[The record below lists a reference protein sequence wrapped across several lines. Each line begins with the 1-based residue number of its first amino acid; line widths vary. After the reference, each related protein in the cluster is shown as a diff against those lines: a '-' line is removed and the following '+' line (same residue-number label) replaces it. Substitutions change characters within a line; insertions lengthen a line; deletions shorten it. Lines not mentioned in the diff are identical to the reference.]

1 MRLEGKVALI
11 SGGARGMGAAEAK
24 LFSREGAK
32 VVIADVLEAEGRQT
46 EAEINET
53 GGDAIFVSLDVTS
66 QSDWDAAISR
76 TVEQFGKLDVIV
88 NNAGIASRVSIE
100 ETTVEEWDRIL
111 DINSKGVFLGTKAA
125 ITQMKSQGTGG
136 SVINISSISGNIGQ
150 DNVAAAYNA
159 SKGAVRIFSKS
170 AAVQYARDGIRVN
183 TIHPGPIQTPMTQ
196 QGWEGAETFGE
207 QEYVATENAPLGRYG
222 KPEEVAYGAL
232 YLASDESSYVT
243 GAELVI
249 DGGYTA
255 Q

>member
-11 SGGARGMGAAEAK
+11 TGGARGMGAAEAK
-24 LFSREGAK
+24 MFSREGAK
-32 VVIADVLEAEGRQT
+32 VVICDVLEADGQQT

-53 GGDAIFVSLDVTS
+53 GGDAIFVKLDVTQ
-66 QSDWDAAISR
+66 QSEWDAAISR
-76 TVEQFGKLDVIV
+76 TVDQFGKLDIIV
-88 NNAGIASRVSIE
+88 NNAGVASNLSIE
-100 ETTVEEWDRIL
+100 ETTIEEWDRVM
-111 DINSKGVFLGTKAA
+111 DINAKGVFLGTKAA

-136 SVINISSISGNIGQ
+136 SVINISSISGNVGQ
-150 DNVAAAYNA
+150 DGVAAAYNS

-170 AAVQYARDGIRVN
+170 AAIQHAKDGIRVN

-196 QGWEGAETFGE
+196 AGWENAERVGDFFVQQST
-207 QEYVATENAPLGRYG
+207 PMGRYG
-222 KPEEVAYGAL
+222 KPEEVANGAL
-232 YLASDESSYVT
+232 FLASDESSYVT

>member
-32 VVIADVLEAEGRQT
+32 VVIADVLEDAGRQT

-53 GGDAIFVSLDVTS
+53 GGDAIFVRLDVTS
-66 QSDWDAAISR
+66 ADDWDAAVAR
-76 TVEQFGKLDVIV
+76 AVEQFGKLDVIV
-88 NNAGIASRVSIE
+88 NNAGVSSRVSIE
-100 ETTVEEWDRIL
+100 DTTVEEWDRVM
-111 DINSKGVFLGTKAA
+111 DINAKGVFLGTKAA
-125 ITQMKSQGTGG
+125 IAQMKAQGGGG

-150 DNVAAAYNA
+150 ENVAAAYNS

-170 AAVQYARDGIRVN
+170 AAVQYAPDGIRVN
-183 TIHPGPIQTPMTQ
+183 TIHPGPIQTPMTRA
-196 QGWEGAETFGE
+196 GWEGADTFGDSD
-207 QEYVATENAPLGRYG
+207 YVPNDTAPLGRYG

-249 DGGYTA
+249 DGGYMA

>member
-46 EAEINET
+46 EAEINEM
-53 GGDAIFVSLDVTS
+53 GGDAIFVTLDVTK
-66 QSDWDAAISR
+66 QSDWDAAISK

-125 ITQMKSQGTGG
+125 IIQMKSQGAGG
-136 SVINISSISGNIGQ
+136 SVINISSISGNVGQ
-150 DNVAAAYNA
+150 DTVAAAYNA

-170 AAVQYARDGIRVN
+170 AAIQYAAEGIRVN

-196 QGWEGAETFGE
+196 AGWEGADTFGE
-207 QEYVATENAPLGRYG
+207 EEYVATDNAPMGRYG

-243 GAELVI
+243 GAELII

>member
-46 EAEINET
+46 EAEINEM
-53 GGDAIFVSLDVTS
+53 GGDAIFVTLDVTK
-66 QSDWDAAISR
+66 QSDWDAAISK
-76 TVEQFGKLDVIV
+76 TIEQFGKLDVIV

-100 ETTVEEWDRIL
+100 DTTVEEWDRIL

-125 ITQMKSQGTGG
+125 IIQMKSQGAGG

-150 DNVAAAYNA
+150 DTVAAAYNA

-170 AAVQYARDGIRVN
+170 AAIQYAAEGIRVN

-196 QGWEGAETFGE
+196 AGWEGADTFGE
-207 QEYVATENAPLGRYG
+207 EEYVATDNAPMGRYG

-243 GAELVI
+243 GAELII

>member
-32 VVIADVLEAEGRQT
+32 VVIADVLDTEGRQT

-53 GGDAIFVSLDVTS
+53 GGDAIFVTLDVTR
-66 QSDWDAAISR
+66 QSDWDDVISR
-76 TVEQFGKLDVIV
+76 TVQQFGRLDIIV
-88 NNAGIASRVSIE
+88 NNAGVASRTSIE
-100 ETTVEEWDRIL
+100 ETTVEEWDRVM
-111 DINSKGVFLGTKAA
+111 DINAKGVFLGTKAA

-136 SVINISSISGNIGQ
+136 SIINISSISGNVGQ
-150 DNVAAAYNA
+150 ENVAAGYNA

-170 AAVQYARDGIRVN
+170 AAVQYAADGIRVN

-196 QGWEGAETFGE
+196 AGWEDAEEIDG
-207 QEYVATENAPLGRYG
+207 YVPNDTAPLGRYG

-243 GAELVI
+243 GAEIVI

>member
-24 LFSREGAK
+24 LFAREGAK
-32 VVIADVLEAEGRQT
+32 VVIADMLEDDGHRT

-53 GGDAIFVSLDVTS
+53 GGDAIFVRLDVTN
-66 QSDWDAAISR
+66 QDEWDAAIAR
-76 TVEQFGKLDVIV
+76 TVEQFGKLDIIV
-88 NNAGIASRVSIE
+88 NNAGITNRLSIE
-100 ETTVEEWDRIL
+100 DTTVEHWDQMM
-111 DINSKGVFLGTKAA
+111 DVNAKGVFLGTKVA
-125 ITQMKSQGTGG
+125 IGQMKRQGSGG

-150 DNVAAAYNA
+150 ENVSAAYNA

-170 AAVQYARDGIRVN
+170 AAIQHAPDGIRVN

-196 QGWEGAETFGE
+196 AGWENAERVGDF
-207 QEYVATENAPLGRYG
+207 AMSDSAPLGRYG

-243 GAELVI
+243 GAEIVI
-249 DGGYTA
+249 DGGYMA
-255 Q
+255 R